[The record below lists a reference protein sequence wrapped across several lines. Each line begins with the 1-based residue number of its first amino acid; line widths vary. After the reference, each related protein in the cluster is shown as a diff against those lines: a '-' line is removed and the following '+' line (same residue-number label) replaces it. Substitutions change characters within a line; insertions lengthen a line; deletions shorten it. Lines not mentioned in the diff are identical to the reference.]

1 MDRWMLYG
9 ANGYT
14 GRLIAEVAERR
25 GLKPILAGR
34 NREAIEAMADQ
45 HSMPCRVF
53 PLEDMA
59 SNLDS
64 VSAVLLAAGPFVHTS
79 AVVAE
84 ACLAASIHYLDIT
97 GEIGVFEALQRLDAR
112 AKDAGSVILP
122 GVGFDVVPS
131 DCLAASLAAALPGA
145 TDLQLAF
152 SGGQFSQGT
161 AKTVVTGLGEGGAI
175 RENGKIKK
183 VPLGY
188 HSKEIPFADKS
199 RFCTTIPWGDVS
211 TAYRSTGI
219 GNIRVYSGSS
229 PSRARQMKA
238 ISFAAPIFR
247 NKFVQKQLFKL
258 IDAKVQGPDA
268 EQRAKITTQ
277 LWGQVSDPAGMSVQG
292 TLTVSEGYTLTA
304 ECAVESV
311 SRIASVEPGFQ
322 TPSTA
327 FGAEYI
333 TEFDNCTLRIGV

>member
-34 NREAIEAMADQ
+34 NREAIEAMADKYG
-45 HSMPCRVF
+45 MPCRVF
-53 PLEDMA
+53 PLDKMEE
-59 SNLDS
+59 NLES
-64 VSAVLLAAGPFVHTS
+64 VSAVLLAAGPFMHTS
-79 AVVAE
+79 AAVAE

-97 GEIGVFEALQRLDAR
+97 GEIGVFEALHRLDSK
-112 AKDAGSVILP
+112 AKECGSVLLP

-131 DCLAASLAAALPGA
+131 DCLAATLAAALPGA
-145 TDLQLAF
+145 TELELAF
-152 SGGQFSQGT
+152 SGGSVSKGT
-161 AKTVVTGLGEGGAI
+161 AKTMLSGLGEGGAI

-183 VPLGY
+183 VSLGF
-188 HSKEIPFADKS
+188 HSKEVPFADKS
-199 RFCTTIPWGDVS
+199 RYCTTIPWGDVS

-229 PSRARQMKA
+229 PSRARQMKLIGYA
-238 ISFAAPIFR
+238 TPILQ

-258 IDAKVQGPDA
+258 IEAKVKGPDA
-268 EQRAKITTQ
+268 NARASQQTQ
-277 LWGQVSDPAGMSVQG
+277 LWGQVTDAQGMSVQG
-292 TLTVSEGYTLTA
+292 TLTTGEGYSLTA

-311 SRIASVEPGFQ
+311 LRIEGVEAGFR
-322 TPSTA
+322 TPSMA
-327 FGAEYI
+327 FGADYI
-333 TEFDNCTLRIGV
+333 TEFEGCSLQVGV